1 VADRRPPLPGDGK
14 LSAAISADRLSR
26 EFTVLRRA
34 GPLRRRRAAVR
45 AVDAISFGVEPGEMV
60 GYIGPNGAGKSTTVK
75 MLTGILYPSSG
86 RVRVAGLDPARQ
98 RVALARRIGAVFG
111 QRRQLWWD
119 LPLRDSFEI
128 LRHVYRVPQAR
139 FRRNLAT
146 FVELLDL
153 APFLETPVRQL
164 SLGQVMR
171 GELTA
176 ALLHDPEVVFLD
188 EPTIGLDVESKAR
201 ALDFLAA
208 LNRERGATV
217 MMTTHDVGDL
227 ERLCPRMLIIDR
239 GRLIFDG
246 PVAEIRRFGA
256 ERTLV
261 VDLERP
267 LPPLDL
273 PGVEAVRAV
282 GRRQWV
288 RFRRDRVSAAD
299 LIARVAAT
307 APVQDLA
314 VEETPIEEIVRR
326 IYRDGIDGLRTLAR
340 PHPPTPALPPEGR
353 GRRER

>member
-1 VADRRPPLPGDGK
+1 
-14 LSAAISADRLSR
+14 LSRAIAADRLSK
-26 EFTVLRRA
+26 EFAVHRRA
-34 GPLRRRRAAVR
+34 GLLRRRRTLVR
-45 AVDAISFGVEPGEMV
+45 AVDSITFDVEPGEMV

-75 MLTGILYPSSG
+75 MLTGILFPSG
-86 RVRVAGLDPARQ
+86 GTARVAGIDPARQ
-98 RVALARRIGAVFG
+98 RIALARRIGVVFG

-128 LRHVYRVPQAR
+128 LRHVYRVPEAR

-153 APFLETPVRQL
+153 GPFLETAVRQL

-201 ALDFLAA
+201 ALDFLVT
-208 LNRERGATV
+208 LNRERGTTV
-217 MMTTHDVGDL
+217 MMTTHDVADL
-227 ERLCPRMLIIDR
+227 ERVCPRMLIIDR

-246 PVAEIRRFGA
+246 PVAEVRRFGT

-261 VDLERP
+261 VDLEAPR
-267 LPPLDL
+267 PPLAME
-273 PGVEAVRAV
+273 GVEGVRAE

-288 RFRRDRVSAAD
+288 RFRRDRVSAAA
-299 LIARVAAT
+299 LIAEVAAA
-307 APVQDLA
+307 APVVDLA
-314 VEETPIEEIVRR
+314 VEEMPIEEIVRR
-326 IYRDGIDGLRTLAR
+326 IYRDGMAGLRAVASDDSL
-340 PHPPTPALPPEGR
+340 TPR
-353 GRRER
+353 

>member
-1 VADRRPPLPGDGK
+1 
-14 LSAAISADRLSR
+14 
-26 EFTVLRRA
+26 
-34 GPLRRRRAAVR
+34 
-45 AVDAISFGVEPGEMV
+45 VDAITFAVEPGEMV

-75 MLTGILYPSSG
+75 MLTGILYPSAG
-86 RVRVAGLDPARQ
+86 TARVAGLDPARQ
-98 RVALARRIGAVFG
+98 RVTLARRIGVVFG

-128 LRHVYRVPQAR
+128 LRHVYRVPPTR
-139 FRRNLAT
+139 FQRNLAT

-153 APFLETPVRQL
+153 GPFLDTPVRQL

-188 EPTIGLDVESKAR
+188 EPTIGLDVESKGR

-208 LNRERGATV
+208 LNRERGTTV
-217 MMTTHDVGDL
+217 MMTTHDLADL
-227 ERLCPRMLIIDR
+227 ERLCPRMLIIDQ

-246 PVAEIRRFGA
+246 PISAIREHDT

-267 LPPLDL
+267 RPPLAVA
-273 PGVEAVRAV
+273 GVEEVRAV

-288 RFRRDRVSAAD
+288 RFRRDRVSAAA
-299 LIARVAAT
+299 LIARVAAV
-307 APVQDLA
+307 APVVDLA
-314 VEETPIEEIVRR
+314 VEGTPIEEIVRR
-326 IYRDGIDGLRTLAR
+326 IYREGMDGL
-340 PHPPTPALPPEGR
+340 LPP
-353 GRRER
+353 